1 MMSALENT
9 CRGLIF
15 SIDRDLATFRGKHP
29 GNGQEWVQNGVW
41 WVRHKGNIVLHLV
54 SKNCII
60 LMKIATSA
68 GKNGTS
74 IWGKQGGNRGKQGKQ
89 RPKRGQTV
97 IKAYYHI

>member
-15 SIDRDLATFRGKHP
+15 SSERDCATFRGKHP
-29 GNGQEWVQNGVW
+29 GKGQEWVQNGVW

-60 LMKIATSA
+60 LMKIATSG

-89 RPKRGQTV
+89 RPKRGQTAF
-97 IKAYYHI
+97 KAYYHI